1 MKRKKNNGPL
11 QVEYICPRCGRHLA
25 WALPGAAMNCPQCGT
40 WVTEANRRKENQ
52 VFLPAD
58 SEQTV
63 LF

>member
-1 MKRKKNNGPL
+1 MKRKKSNGPL
-11 QVEYICPRCGRHLA
+11 QVEYICPRCGKHLA
-25 WALPGAAMNCPQCGT
+25 WAVPGAYMSCPRCGT
-40 WVTEANRRKENQ
+40 WVTDANRRRENE